1 MCNLLAVVRRLVN
14 NILGLEQQ
22 SLPDITESC
31 FRSISNWKNLRF
43 SSVIKATKNLKTQEF
58 GIQLSVILKRWEYG
72 QLLFMKRNLFY
83 RIFSLDGDWN
93 GSDQF
98 TKIPQFSKE
107 MLQDN
112 IPIVHHRTSQVTDI
126 LFAALKLCLRIAH
139 LLHFRFVFDLRLR
152 QFFSNQVNY

>member
-112 IPIVHHRTSQVTDI
+112 IPIVHHRTSQVTKYKTMPQNCT
-126 LFAALKLCLRIAH
+126 FASLY
-139 LLHFRFVFDLRLR
+139 RFVFDLRLR